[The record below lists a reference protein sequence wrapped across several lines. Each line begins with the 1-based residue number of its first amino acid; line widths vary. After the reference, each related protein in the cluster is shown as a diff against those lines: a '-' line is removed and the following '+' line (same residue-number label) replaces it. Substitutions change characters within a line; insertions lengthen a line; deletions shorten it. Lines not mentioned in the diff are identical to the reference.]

1 MCSTV
6 CPPDGNVRRQIER
19 IMTEHHHRQS
29 NRLPGWD
36 YTVPSVY
43 FVTICTYGREPLFNE
58 TTFRGIAEN
67 AWWAIPAHPHAGAVT
82 LDEYVVMP
90 DHVHGILVINDVSG
104 WDDSVS
110 GRGNRG
116 VGLDDNRDDCAPVA
130 SPLRMQARSLGAIVG
145 NFKSLVARRI
155 NALRGTPGER
165 VWQRGYYDRIVRDD
179 HELAAMRTYIRDN
192 PTRLAENGTS

>member
-1 MCSTV
+1 
-6 CPPDGNVRRQIER
+6 
-19 IMTEHHHRQS
+19 MTEHHHRQS

-58 TTFRGIAEN
+58 TTFREIAEN
-67 AWWAIPAHPHAGAVT
+67 VWWAIPAHPHAGAVT

-116 VGLDDNRDDCAPVA
+116 VGLDDNRMTVPAAGRQESVA
-130 SPLRMQARSLGAIVG
+130 SCPAGRPPLRMQARSLGAIVG

-165 VWQRGYYDRIVRDD
+165 VWQRGYYDRIIRDD
-179 HELAAMRTYIRDN
+179 HELAAMRTYVRDN
-192 PTRLAENGTS
+192 PTRWAENGTS